1 MKNKLTFEQRVGP
14 EPKKN
19 KPKHP
24 PVTAAGAWNRAKKGA
39 DVQAQRDN
47 VTLFRLGDAAK
58 KALGHASAKEKIDRM
73 PTMKKKEMKKKDKH
87 PPVTAAGAW
96 NRAKR
101 ATTTPEAAE
110 HAQYRADYS
119 AVRPKWD
126 KTLAKGIADLKAK
139 YRAKERAEKKK
150 DKMK

>member
-19 KPKHP
+19 KP
-24 PVTAAGAWNRAKKGA
+24 
-39 DVQAQRDN
+39 
-47 VTLFRLGDAAK
+47 
-58 KALGHASAKEKIDRM
+58 
-73 PTMKKKEMKKKDKH
+73 KH